1 MNEQSNNQNHGE
13 TFFSWEFPEYIKYKR
28 TKWWYLG
35 MGLFGGLLMIYAI
48 VAKNFLFA
56 LIIVMVGIIIFLY
69 EAKEPLTVKFK
80 ITEDGLELGD
90 NFFLWKEI
98 KNFWVIYE
106 PPTIKNLY
114 VDFKNIFRPR
124 ISVPL
129 EGQDPIKIRERLLE
143 YIDEDTEKEEEPVSD
158 SIGRM
163 FKL

>member
-1 MNEQSNNQNHGE
+1 MEKQTKDNNRGE

-35 MGLFGGLLMIYAI
+35 AGLLGGLLIIYAI
-48 VAKNFLFA
+48 VAENFLFA

-69 EAKEPLTVKFK
+69 EAKEPLVVKFK
-80 ITEDGLELGD
+80 ITEDGLELGE
-90 NFFLWKEI
+90 NFFMWKEI

-106 PPTIKNLY
+106 PPKIKNLY

-129 EGQDPIKIRERLLE
+129 IGQSPIKIREKLLE
-143 YIDEDTEKEEEPVSD
+143 YIDEDIEKEEEPVSD